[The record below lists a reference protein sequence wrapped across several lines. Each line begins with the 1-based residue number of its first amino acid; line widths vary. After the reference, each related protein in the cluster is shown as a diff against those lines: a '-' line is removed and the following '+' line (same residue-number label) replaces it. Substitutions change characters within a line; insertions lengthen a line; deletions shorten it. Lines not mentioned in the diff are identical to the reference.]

1 MPVKPTTQE
10 DAYFAKEDA
19 ERTRTLADARAADA
33 SAREREARRHRH
45 WMRCPK
51 CGEALTETGYQDQRV
66 DRCEAC
72 GGVWLDAGELE
83 ALARKEGGFLPGLRK
98 ALGG

>member
-1 MPVKPTTQE
+1 
-10 DAYFAKEDA
+10 
-19 ERTRTLADARAADA
+19 
-33 SAREREARRHRH
+33 
-45 WMRCPK
+45 MRCPK